1 MQLITHCYS
10 GRKPSRYYLDGRR
23 VSRDAYENAILINRI
38 GHGQH
43 CCFQTKVL
51 NDRPGCE
58 HIVHMSMLTSG
69 AST

>member
-1 MQLITHCYS
+1 MQLITHCYN

-43 CCFQTKVL
+43 GCFHTKVL
-51 NDRPGCE
+51 SDTPGCE
-58 HIVHMSMLTSG
+58 HVVYSSMLTSRTS
-69 AST
+69 A

>member
-1 MQLITHCYS
+1 MQLKQHSYQ

-43 CCFQTKVL
+43 GCFQTKVL
-51 NDRPGCE
+51 NDSPGRE
-58 HIVHMSMLTSG
+58 HVVYFSVLTS
-69 AST
+69 ARAI